1 MDDLQILKKVAA
13 GRMKPEKAC
22 RLIAKAKEI
31 DLGFAHVDTDRPRRK
46 GMPEAVYCQGK
57 TVEQLVRIMSAL
69 IKSGQDVVGTRATP
83 EQYKAVRKR
92 IPRAVYNTHARI
104 ITVDVGKRPKP
115 AGLVCVVS
123 AGTTDIPVAEE
134 AAIIAERMGAKV
146 ERIYD
151 VGVAGLHRLMKHLP
165 LIRTARAVVVVAGME
180 GALPS
185 VVGGLIDRPII
196 AVPTSIGYG
205 TGIHGLSAMLAMLNS
220 CAPGIT
226 VVNIDNGFGAGA
238 AAAMINRQAAG

>member
-1 MDDLQILKKVAA
+1 MDELQILKEVEA
-13 GRMKPEKAC
+13 GRMKPEEAC
-22 RLIAKAKEI
+22 RLLAQKKEI

-57 TVEQLVRIMSAL
+57 TDDQLVEIMSAL
-69 IKSGQDVVGTRATP
+69 IKSGQDVIGTRATR
-83 EQYKAVRKR
+83 EQFEAVSKH
-92 IPRAVYNTHARI
+92 IPSAAYNAHARI
-104 ITVDVGKRPKP
+104 ITVDTAKRPEP
-115 AGLVCVVS
+115 VGLVCVVS

-134 AAIIAERMGAKV
+134 AALVAERMGAKV
-146 ERIYD
+146 ERIFD
-151 VGVAGLHRLMKHLP
+151 IGVAGLHRMIKHLP
-165 LIRTARAVVVVAGME
+165 VIRSARAVVVVAGME

-185 VVGGLIDRPII
+185 IVGGLIDKPII

-205 TGIHGLSAMLAMLNS
+205 TGINGLSAMLSMLNS

-238 AAAMINRQAAG
+238 AAAFINRLA